1 MSEYDATILDHY
13 KRVAAQDG
21 LSPSSTMADNR
32 VRSLETELVHQ
43 FTRKSIEA
51 LRKSA
56 NGPFVLFDA
65 GCGNGYTLATLATSG
80 FDLHF
85 YGFEYSPEL
94 HALALRQLEGVPSV
108 LGVIRADL
116 RHAEWHQPRFA
127 DIIIV
132 QRLLI
137 NVLDPHDQ
145 KKTLGNI
152 VSALKPGG
160 CILFIEAFK
169 SGLDKLNAA
178 RAEFDLDALPPSHH
192 NLPLGD
198 DFFESE
204 ERLEAFEFDGW
215 RVPENFLSTHF
226 YAARVLHP
234 VLLAGKKFQRNSHFV
249 TFMSCALAPG
259 VGEFSPIKAFGFRKK
274 RNVKVVGPINEELG

>member
-1 MSEYDATILDHY
+1 MSAYDASILDHY

-21 LSPSSTMADNR
+21 LSPSSTMADTR

-43 FTRKSIEA
+43 FTIKSIEV
-51 LRKSA
+51 LRQSA
-56 NGPFVLFDA
+56 SGPFVLFDA
-65 GCGNGYTLATLATSG
+65 GCGNGYTLSTLATSG

-94 HALALRQLEGVPSV
+94 HALALRQLGGLTSV

-116 RHAEWHQPRFA
+116 RHAGWHQSRFA

-137 NVLDPHDQ
+137 NLLDPHDQ
-145 KKTLGNI
+145 QKTLRNV
-152 VSALKPGG
+152 VSALKPSG
-160 CILFIEAFK
+160 CILFIESFK
-169 SGLDKLNAA
+169 SGMDKLNAA
-178 RAEFDLDALPPSHH
+178 RAEFDLGALPPAHH
-192 NLPLGD
+192 NLLLSD

-215 RVPENFLSTHF
+215 RVPANFLSTHF
-226 YAARVLHP
+226 YVARVLHP

-249 TFMSCALAPG
+249 TFMSCALAPAI
-259 VGEFSPIKAFGFRKK
+259 GEFSPIKAFGFRKK
-274 RNVKVVGPINEELG
+274 EM

>member
-1 MSEYDATILDHY
+1 MSAYDATILDHY

-43 FTRKSIEA
+43 FTSKSIEA

-56 NGPFVLFDA
+56 DGPFVLFDA

-94 HALALRQLEGVPSV
+94 HALALRQLEGIRSV

-116 RHAEWHQPRFA
+116 RHAEWHQSRFA
-127 DIIIV
+127 DIIIA

-160 CILFIEAFK
+160 CILFIESFK
-169 SGLDKLNAA
+169 SGMDKLNAA
-178 RAEFDLDALPPSHH
+178 RAEFDLEALPPSHH
-192 NLPLGD
+192 NLLLSD

-204 ERLEAFEFDGW
+204 ERLAAFEFDGW
-215 RVPENFLSTHF
+215 RVPTNFLSTHF

-234 VLLAGKKFQRNSHFV
+234 VLLAGKKFQRNSHFA

-259 VGEFSPIKAFGFRKK
+259 IGEFSPIKAFGFRKK
-274 RNVKVVGPINEELG
+274 EM